1 MKKLIDT
8 TDDATWDAPEH
19 RQRLAYHILIELL
32 AYQFASYVSV
42 LLCLS
47 HSPPALDIDSLPPSR
62 SFAGP
67 SAGSRRR
74 TSSST
79 TTSLSA

>member
-32 AYQFASYVSV
+32 AYQFASCVPP
-42 LLCLS
+42 LLRLS
-47 HSPPALDIDSLPPSR
+47 PRRPSLPSQE
-62 SFAGP
+62 S
-67 SAGSRRR
+67 
-74 TSSST
+74 
-79 TTSLSA
+79 